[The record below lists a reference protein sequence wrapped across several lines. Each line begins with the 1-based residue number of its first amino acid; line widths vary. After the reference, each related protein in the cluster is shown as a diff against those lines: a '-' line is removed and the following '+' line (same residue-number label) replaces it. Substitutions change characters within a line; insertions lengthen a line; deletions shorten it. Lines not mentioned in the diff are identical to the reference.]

1 MKLATAAEMAAVD
14 RCAAEH
20 CGLTVSELMESAGR
34 CTAAAV
40 GLLLGSPA
48 GRRVALFCG
57 RGNNGGDG
65 FVAARVLLEGG
76 AIPLVYLVGA
86 PEDLRSDAR
95 RAFDAARASGVE
107 ITACPDA
114 SALGAARESA
124 LGADL
129 AVDALLGTGFV
140 PPARELAAAA
150 IRLVNSLGIPVLA
163 VDIPSGLSAD
173 HGHVTGDA
181 VMAAATVTFGYPKP
195 GLVLHPGARHVGRLW
210 LADIGFPATT
220 ESLVA
225 GELNLA
231 TAREMAPHLGPRD
244 PESHKGT
251 HGHVVLVAGSPGLA
265 GAAAL
270 AARGA
275 LRAGAGLV
283 TAALPGSIA
292 PPYLPGLPEAML
304 LPLPDDAAGTAGRTA
319 RALVHER
326 LSRAGALAVGPGLS
340 RSAGSSRLVRELCS
354 LAETPLVLD
363 ADALYALAGA
373 GPEAIAGRRTPAVLT
388 PHPGEIALLL
398 GTSAAAVQADRVAAA
413 RSCAE
418 RFHAVVVLKGS
429 RTVVAPPGGSAWI
442 NPTGNPG
449 MASGGMGDVLTG
461 VVAAHLARGMSPLV
475 AALLGVYLHGL
486 AGDLAAAAVG
496 PWGILASEVADRIP
510 AAVRSLQ
517 DRDERGEDAKLT
529 LLVP

>member
-1 MKLATAAEMAAVD
+1 MKLATAGEMAAID
-14 RCAAEH
+14 RCAA
-20 CGLTVSELMESAGR
+20 GRFGVTVSKLMENAGR
-34 CTAAAV
+34 CTAAAAV
-40 GLLLGSPA
+40 LLLGSA
-48 GRRVALFCG
+48 RGRRVALFCG

-65 FVAARVLLEGG
+65 LVAARLLLEGG
-76 AIPLVYLVGA
+76 ALPRVILVGT
-86 PEDLRSDAR
+86 PDDLRSDAR
-95 RAFDAARASGVE
+95 RAFDVARVAGVE
-107 ITACPDA
+107 IPACPDH
-114 SALGAARESA
+114 SALESARESA
-124 LGADL
+124 CSADL

-140 PPARELAAAA
+140 PPARDLSAAA

-173 HGHVTGDA
+173 HGRMTGEA
-181 VMAAATVTFGYPKP
+181 VRATATVTFGFPKP

-210 LADIGFPATT
+210 LADIGFPAAT

-225 GELNLA
+225 GELNLS
-231 TAREMAPHLGPRD
+231 TERDLAPHLAPRD

-251 HGHVVLVAGSPGLA
+251 FGHVVLVAGSPGLA

-283 TAALPGSIA
+283 TAALPASIA
-292 PPYLPGLPEAML
+292 PPYLPGLPEVML
-304 LPLPDDAAGTAGRTA
+304 LPLPDDAAGAVGRTA
-319 RALVHER
+319 SALVQER
-326 LSRAGALAVGPGLS
+326 LSRAGILAVGPGLS
-340 RSAGSSRLVRELCS
+340 RSAGSARLVRELCS

-373 GPEAIAGRRTPAVLT
+373 GPEATAGRRVAAVLT
-388 PHPGEIALLL
+388 PHPGEIARLL
-398 GTSAAAVQADRVAAA
+398 GNSAAEVQADRVAAA

-449 MASGGMGDVLTG
+449 MAAAGMGDVLTG
-461 VVAAHLARGMSPLV
+461 VIAAHLARGMSPLV

-486 AGDLAAAAVG
+486 AGDLAAAAAG
-496 PWGILASEVADRIP
+496 PWGILASEVANLVP

-517 DRDERGEDAKLT
+517 NRDGRVEDAKLA